1 MAKDRFFID
10 CHQDI
15 AYSIR
20 ANKRSFDTDNSNYM
34 INYNDTLK
42 SKLKLIFS
50 TIFVSHVKKEQRHQ
64 EALLQFK
71 EYEEIFKKY
80 PSFSK
85 VKNNNDINIKNKI
98 GLIFLMEGADPIR
111 KLSDL
116 DLFYKK
122 GLRILGITWNKENNY
137 GYGASKSGPLKKEG
151 YKLIDSMNKK
161 NITLDLSHLS
171 YESFW
176 CAIDATKLIPIATHS
191 NSYFIRRHRRNLTV
205 SQLQAI
211 SNRGGTT
218 GLVLYNDFIAKK
230 SKVTMDDL
238 YKQFKYLLS
247 KCGEDHIAL
256 GSDIDGAPINDF
268 PIGIRRSSDLYSIIK
283 MLERKKVS
291 SRIIDKFA
299 GKNILRVLL
308 ENLN

>member
-1 MAKDRFFID
+1 MSNGRFFVD

-20 ANKRSFDTDNSNYM
+20 ANKRLFDTNDAQYM
-34 INYNDTLK
+34 ISYEATLK

-50 TIFVSHVKKEQRHQ
+50 TIFVSHVKREQRHK
-64 EALLQFK
+64 EALLQFN
-71 EYEEIFKKY
+71 EYEKIFRKY
-80 PSFSK
+80 DSFYK
-85 VKNNNDINIKNKI
+85 VRKNKDIGGKNKI
-98 GLIFLMEGADPIR
+98 GFIFLMEGADPIR
-111 KLSDL
+111 NLSDL

-122 GLRILGITWNKENNY
+122 GLRVLGITWNKENNY
-137 GYGASKSGPLKKEG
+137 GYGASKSGPLKKDG
-151 YKLIDSMNKK
+151 YKLIDSMNKNK
-161 NITLDLSHLS
+161 ITLDLSHLS

-176 CAIDATKLIPIATHS
+176 SAINATKLIPIATHS
-191 NSYFIRRHRRNLTV
+191 NSYFIRRNKRNLTV
-205 SQLQAI
+205 SQLKAI

-238 YKQFKYLLS
+238 YNHFKYILS

-268 PIGIRRSSDLYSIIK
+268 PTGIRKSSDLYGIVQ
-283 MLERKKVS
+283 MLEKRKVN

-299 GKNILRVLL
+299 GKNILRVLS
-308 ENLN
+308 ENLD